1 MKNFKGIIEKKI
13 LSLGFDKVGFCRPE
27 VDHVTKRNYLNFLN
41 KKYHGDMDWLEKHYE
56 KKIDPKK
63 IWPEVKTIL
72 VQGTNYSPSSNP
84 IMINKKKTVG
94 NISAYAK
101 NEDYHKVLKN
111 SLLKFKTWLSRKY
124 SIDSLVSTA
133 AFSLSCPTT
142 HTCLAIQFG
151 LLRFRSLQFFFD

>member
-84 IMINKKKTVG
+84 IMINKKK
-94 NISAYAK
+94 
-101 NEDYHKVLKN
+101 N
-111 SLLKFKTWLSRKY
+111 SGKY
-124 SIDSLVSTA
+124 K
-133 AFSLSCPTT
+133 
-142 HTCLAIQFG
+142 CLCKK
-151 LLRFRSLQFFFD
+151 